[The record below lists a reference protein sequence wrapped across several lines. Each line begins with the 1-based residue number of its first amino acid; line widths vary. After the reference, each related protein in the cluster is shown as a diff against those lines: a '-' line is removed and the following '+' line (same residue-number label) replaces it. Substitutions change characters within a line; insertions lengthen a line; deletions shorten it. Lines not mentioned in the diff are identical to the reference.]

1 MTLGMRWHSSATA
14 GGYMVTRRREGRY
27 VGEGELM
34 GRGGWFFNNNNNKM
48 VIKPQGGREIERVC
62 LWN

>member
-1 MTLGMRWHSSATA
+1 MD
-14 GGYMVTRRREGRY
+14 

-48 VIKPQGGREIERVC
+48 VIKPQGGREVGSLFVELNKNKACYVC
-62 LWN
+62 RLIYRGRQTSTHTF

>member
-1 MTLGMRWHSSATA
+1 MD
-14 GGYMVTRRREGRY
+14 

-48 VIKPQGGREIERVC
+48 VIKPQGGEGGREFVCGIE
-62 LWN
+62 